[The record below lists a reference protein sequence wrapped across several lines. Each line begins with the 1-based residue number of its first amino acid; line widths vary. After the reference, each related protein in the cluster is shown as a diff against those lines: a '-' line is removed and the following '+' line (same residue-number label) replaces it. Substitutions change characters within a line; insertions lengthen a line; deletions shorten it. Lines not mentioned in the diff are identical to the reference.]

1 MLEVKEVQTLSE
13 QEKTV
18 SLFEFIKELNKL
30 KQKVV
35 LNIRDYPWHLAISDI
50 PVFSEYINVSYR
62 DRVEEESETTDDLL
76 FSIRKPEFEECP
88 IPDELFADWLV
99 SGWDDYHTEAE
110 VMPEQNITAE
120 NPDEDESP
128 EKDVAVE
135 RFEDSLERVTAYQ
148 DWQVLRTAWADRQY
162 IIEKRESCLQI
173 CTSSILS
180 CSEKPKPKKSL

>member
-62 DRVEEESETTDDLL
+62 DRVEEESETADDLL
-76 FSIRKPEFEECP
+76 MPGMDISSEDILTFLKNRNVHYVDKRSNGGALWI
-88 IPDELFADWLV
+88 IGGHEL
-99 SGWDDYHTEAE
+99 
-110 VMPEQNITAE
+110 
-120 NPDEDESP
+120 
-128 EKDVAVE
+128 
-135 RFEDSLERVTAYQ
+135 DSLVAEAKNTGILFHFKMGGGNVTKGK
-148 DWQVLRTAWADRQY
+148 DGWWF
-162 IIEKRESCLQI
+162 K
-173 CTSSILS
+173 
-180 CSEKPKPKKSL
+180 